1 MRSNLLRAISHDL
14 RTPLTGI
21 VGASSALLEKETE
34 LDKETEHNLIKGIKD
49 DSGWLIRMV
58 ENLLSVTR
66 ISEGLVSLERAPEAV
81 EEIVGEA
88 VGRIKKRFADRTI
101 HVKVPRDLLMV
112 PMDGTL
118 IEQVLINLME
128 NALRHGGTGA
138 EVWVDVTKTKQS
150 AIFSVRDNGKGFRKN
165 ACQIYLILLLWKRES
180 VLICHAD

>member
-1 MRSNLLRAISHDL
+1 
-14 RTPLTGI
+14 
-21 VGASSALLEKETE
+21 
-34 LDKETEHNLIKGIKD
+34 D

-88 VGRIKKRFADRTI
+88 VGRIKKRFRDRTI

-118 IEQVLINLME
+118 IEQ
-128 NALRHGGTGA
+128 
-138 EVWVDVTKTKQS
+138 
-150 AIFSVRDNGKGFRKN
+150 
-165 ACQIYLILLLWKRES
+165 
-180 VLICHAD
+180 